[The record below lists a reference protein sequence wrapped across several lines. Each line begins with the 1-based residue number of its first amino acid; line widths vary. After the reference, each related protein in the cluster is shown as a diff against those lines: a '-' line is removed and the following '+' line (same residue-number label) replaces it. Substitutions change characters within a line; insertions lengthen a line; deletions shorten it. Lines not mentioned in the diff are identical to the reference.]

1 MDNINMAETEK
12 PDTDCRR
19 RIPEVR
25 YAYYIRCERMKD
37 RGGQCKAPALKG
49 TRVCYKH
56 TQRDEA
62 KRKREEMIRAL
73 ELPPLTDV
81 RRITV
86 ALSKIAQALIEDRID
101 ERYAGYLFHR
111 VQTAMRGQKQ
121 SSRSRAGEKKMS
133 FSTELYV

>member
-1 MDNINMAETEK
+1 MAEMKNASAHRERGT
-12 PDTDCRR
+12 PQ
-19 RIPEVR
+19 VR

-62 KRKREEMIRAL
+62 KRRREEMMRAL

-86 ALSKIAQALIEDRID
+86 ALSRIAQALIDDRID
-101 ERYAGYLFHR
+101 ERCAGYLFHR
-111 VQTAMRGQKQ
+111 IQTAMRGQQQ
-121 SSRSRAGEKKMS
+121 SSRSRSGEKKLS

>member
-1 MDNINMAETEK
+1 MAETEK

-19 RIPEVR
+19 RIPELR

-73 ELPPLTDV
+73 ELPPLIDV

-86 ALSKIAQALIEDRID
+86 ALSRIAQALIDDRID
-101 ERYAGYLFHR
+101 ERAPDICFTGYKQQCADKSK
-111 VQTAMRGQKQ
+111 VRGAAQERKN
-121 SSRSRAGEKKMS
+121 
-133 FSTELYV
+133 

>member
-1 MDNINMAETEK
+1 MAEMKNASAHRKRGT
-12 PDTDCRR
+12 
-19 RIPEVR
+19 PEVR

-56 TQRDEA
+56 TQQDEA
-62 KRKREEMIRAL
+62 KRRREEMIRAL
-73 ELPPLTDV
+73 ELPPFSNPKSLPATL
-81 RRITV
+81 R
-86 ALSKIAQALIEDRID
+86 KIAQALIDGLID
-101 ERYAGYLFHR
+101 EGCARYLFHQ

-121 SSRSRAGEKKMS
+121 SSRIRGGKKKLS